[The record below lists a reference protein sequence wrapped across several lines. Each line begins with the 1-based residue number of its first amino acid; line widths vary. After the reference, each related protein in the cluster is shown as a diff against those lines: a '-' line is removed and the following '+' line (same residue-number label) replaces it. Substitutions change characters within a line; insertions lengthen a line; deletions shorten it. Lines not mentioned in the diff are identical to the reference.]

1 MPNSEFNINNT
12 ELDQQYHYGSDWI
25 VMPMMP
31 LRGTLVFPHVVTHLD
46 VGRDRSLNA
55 INDAMEGD
63 ANYLFLAMQ
72 KDPQLEE
79 PLLGEIYEVG
89 TVVKIRQLLKLP
101 GGTVRLLVEGL
112 YRARRVGIIQEDP
125 YFLAEIEP
133 LHSIQ
138 GCLLYTSFTDESE
151 KNLFDQIK
159 RREAD
164 AATLLSAGDF
174 EHTLDALSLIHIW
187 MLCLKSIGLAY

>member
-89 TVVKIRQLLKLP
+89 TVVKKSGSCLNC
-101 GGTVRLLVEGL
+101 LVELCACWWKGFIAPEGSVL
-112 YRARRVGIIQEDP
+112 SKKTPISWQRLSLCIVFRARMKLRKK
-125 YFLAEIEP
+125 L
-133 LHSIQ
+133 
-138 GCLLYTSFTDESE
+138 
-151 KNLFDQIK
+151 
-159 RREAD
+159 
-164 AATLLSAGDF
+164 
-174 EHTLDALSLIHIW
+174 
-187 MLCLKSIGLAY
+187 

>member
-138 GCLLYTSFTDESE
+138 GPDEVEEKALKRLLMNSFSD
-151 KNLFDQIK
+151 
-159 RREAD
+159 
-164 AATLLSAGDF
+164 
-174 EHTLDALSLIHIW
+174 
-187 MLCLKSIGLAY
+187 